1 MPTPPPAASTGEI
14 EFQAVE
20 DYSSLLENR
29 FIDLIEGRS
38 GITFDQIKRRE
49 LKLDLLTRMEA
60 RRIPSFHAYLDTL
73 LGDDPVRAEF
83 KKLVNLITI
92 NETYFM
98 RVDEHFTM
106 LQEEVVPALR
116 AQRPDRPLRIL
127 SAGCSSGEEVY
138 SLVIAL
144 LEMGDRCPERFTV
157 IGTDINE
164 DMLYLAEKGIYR
176 GRTLAK
182 VPDCFLAKYFE
193 LYRDRYRVIP
203 RVRDHAQFRYLNLT
217 EPLPTDWL
225 ADLDIVFFRNVL
237 IYFSRETTKRIIA
250 GFHHL
255 LREGGALFLGP
266 SETLWDIS
274 NEFDLVMTPTAYMY
288 RKKGL
293 VALPAPLPRPIP
305 PSLIPHPPQPPRPVP
320 IPPPSPPPE
329 EDKIAILREEA
340 ELMIDLGEYERAERM
355 IGEILTMDRAHRPAI
370 LLRLTLLAN
379 QDRENEFAAYAATL
393 TKACPIFPELY
404 FLLGRHH
411 ESRHR
416 PREALEQ
423 YRKVLFLTPSC
434 LLAREKVMRILAQ
447 QGERDR
453 ARLEARNILA
463 ALAGKNWTDLLPQV
477 GEKVQPDRLG
487 KACLSL
493 IED

>member
-1 MPTPPPAASTGEI
+1 MPTPPPTASAGEL

-29 FIDLIEGRS
+29 FIDLIEERS
-38 GITFDQIKRRE
+38 GITFDQIKRKE

-60 RRIPSFHAYLDTL
+60 RRIPSFHAYLEAL
-73 LGDDPVRAEF
+73 LENDPVRAEF

-106 LQEEVVPALR
+106 LQNEVVPALR
-116 AQRPDRPLRIL
+116 SRRPERPLRIL

-193 LYRDRYRVIP
+193 PYRDRYRVVP

-217 EPLPTDWL
+217 EPLPEEWL
-225 ADLDIVFFRNVL
+225 SDLDIVFFRNVL
-237 IYFSRETTKRIIA
+237 IYFSRETTRRIIA

-274 NEFDLVMTPTAYMY
+274 DGFELVMNPTAYMY

-293 VALPAPLPRPIP
+293 AAAPAPLPRPVP
-305 PSLIPHPPQPPRPVP
+305 PPPVPPPQPPRLVP
-320 IPPPSPPPE
+320 
-329 EDKIAILREEA
+329 
-340 ELMIDLGEYERAERM
+340 
-355 IGEILTMDRAHRPAI
+355 
-370 LLRLTLLAN
+370 
-379 QDRENEFAAYAATL
+379 
-393 TKACPIFPELY
+393 
-404 FLLGRHH
+404 
-411 ESRHR
+411 
-416 PREALEQ
+416 
-423 YRKVLFLTPSC
+423 
-434 LLAREKVMRILAQ
+434 
-447 QGERDR
+447 
-453 ARLEARNILA
+453 
-463 ALAGKNWTDLLPQV
+463 
-477 GEKVQPDRLG
+477 
-487 KACLSL
+487 
-493 IED
+493 